1 MSAYIPTNVISITDG
16 QIYLEAGLFYSGF
29 RPAINI
35 GLSVS
40 RVGGAAQIKAMK
52 QTAGTLR
59 IDLAQ
64 YRELESF
71 SQFAS
76 ELDEATRNQLLRG
89 EKLME
94 LLKQHQFSPMSVEE
108 QVLVLFAGVEGML
121 DQIPTDRIKTFEEEL
136 LRTFKSQHSELLEEI
151 VKKGKLSDE
160 LKEKLRKAIKEFTET
175 FSMSTQ
181 DS

>member
-1 MSAYIPTNVISITDG
+1 TNVISITDG

-121 DQIPTDRIKTFEEEL
+121 DKIPTNRIKTFEEEL
-136 LRTFKSQHSELLEEI
+136 LRTFKNQHPELLVEI
-151 VKKGKLSDE
+151 VEKGKLTDE
-160 LKEKLRKAIKEFTET
+160 LKEELRDTIKEFTDT
-175 FSMSTQ
+175 FSVSAQ
-181 DS
+181 IN

>member
-1 MSAYIPTNVISITDG
+1 
-16 QIYLEAGLFYSGF
+16 
-29 RPAINI
+29 
-35 GLSVS
+35 
-40 RVGGAAQIKAMK
+40 MK

-94 LLKQHQFSPMSVEE
+94 LLKQQQFSPMAVEE

-136 LRTFKSQHSELLEEI
+136 LRTFKNQYPELLKEI
-151 VKKGKLSDE
+151 IDKGKLTDE
-160 LKEKLRKAIKEFTET
+160 LKDKLRELIKEFTET
-175 FSMSTQ
+175 FSVSTQ
-181 DS
+181 SQ